1 MQIEL
6 HHHAQSNHT
15 QATPLPRTRHWLPTP
30 GSVIFTFLVVIGV
43 LWSQKAGALASLVA
57 APPITIPY
65 QGRLVDQSGV
75 NLQGKV
81 TMSFALYNSATG
93 GQSLWSES
101 YQGDNQVVV
110 TEGLF
115 TVLLGSRV
123 ALASSLFGAN
133 PELYLG
139 ITINNDAEMQPRI
152 KLGSVPFAAQAWS
165 VADGLITTA
174 KLADQAVTQAK
185 LAPDVQLSLPTGAVI
200 LWSGSLAAIPAGW
213 QLCDGS
219 NSTPD
224 LRNRFV
230 VGAGAA
236 YTPGATGGFDEVTLN
251 TNQMPSHSHALTIN
265 SGGQHSHATRLDDD
279 NGFGSGS
286 KGGVDNTSGTGN
298 LRTTDDGSH
307 NHSGTIG
314 ETGGNQPFDNRPP
327 YYALGYI
334 CKQ

>member
-1 MQIEL
+1 MQIQL
-6 HHHAQSNHT
+6 RHHAQTNNT
-15 QATPLPRTRHWLPTP
+15 QTDNTQTTSLIHARHWLPTP
-30 GSVIFTFLVVIGV
+30 GNVIFTLLVVISV
-43 LWSQKAGALASLVA
+43 LWSPNAGALAALVT
-57 APPITIPY
+57 APPVTIPY
-65 QGRLVDQSGV
+65 QGRLVDQHGV

-81 TMSFALYNSATG
+81 AMTFALYNTAGG
-93 GQSLWSES
+93 GQPLWSES
-101 YQGDNQVVV
+101 YQEANQVTVA
-110 TEGLF
+110 EGLF

-123 ALASSLFGAN
+123 ALAPNLFSAN

-139 ITINNDAEMQPRI
+139 VTINNDAEMQPRV

-200 LWSGSLAAIPAGW
+200 LWSGNLATLPAGW

-230 VGAGAA
+230 VGAGAT
-236 YTPGATGGFDEVTLN
+236 YPIGATGGVEQVTLTIAHLPAHTHTYSDKFTDGN
-251 TNQMPSHSHALTIN
+251 RDNGSHAWD
-265 SGGQHSHATRLDDD
+265 ATFDKNPRYVTE
-279 NGFGSGS
+279 N
-286 KGGVDNTSGTGN
+286 K
-298 LRTTDDGSH
+298 TT
-307 NHSGTIG
+307 G